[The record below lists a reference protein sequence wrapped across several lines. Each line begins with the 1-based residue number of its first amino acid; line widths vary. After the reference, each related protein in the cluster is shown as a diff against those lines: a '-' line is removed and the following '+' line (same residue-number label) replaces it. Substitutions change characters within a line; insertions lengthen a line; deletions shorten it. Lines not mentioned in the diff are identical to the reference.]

1 MRSLVS
7 HLRLLGA
14 YMRVNWRSALEY
26 RANFIVETALSVVE
40 VGMYL
45 FYWKLFF
52 TISNGPPGIR
62 FEQLAALVA
71 FNHIIYGIAD
81 TLTGNH
87 VWDTGEMI
95 VRGQLDI
102 FLVQPKSAVYQIF
115 FSGAQPARAI
125 QIVSGAILFF
135 WFVDP
140 TPQNTLLFLFGLAV
154 GASVFV
160 SWVVIIQSLVF
171 HLGNVMVVYK
181 LLSIILHFAKKPA
194 TIFSATIRFILYS
207 IIPAAYMGSV
217 QAGMI
222 YHPTRTW
229 MLFLS
234 AVAIASPFIAAAI
247 FRFGMKRYESG
258 NLIGARV

>member
-1 MRSLVS
+1 MHSLTT

-52 TISNGPPGIR
+52 TISDGPAGIS

-102 FLVQPKSAVYQIF
+102 FLVQPKSAIYQIF

-125 QIVSGAILFF
+125 QIISGAILFF

-140 TPQNTLLFLFGLAV
+140 TPHNILLFLFGLIV
-154 GASVFV
+154 GGSVFV

-194 TIFSATIRFILYS
+194 TIFSVAIRFILYS
-207 IIPAAYMGSV
+207 IIPAAYLGSV
-217 QAGMI
+217 QAGI
-222 YHPTRTW
+222 VFDPTPFW
-229 MLFLS
+229 IVFLLV
-234 AVAIASPFIAAAI
+234 VALVSPFIATAI

>member
-1 MRSLVS
+1 MRSLAA
-7 HLRLLGA
+7 HLRLLAA

-26 RANFIVETALSVVE
+26 RANFVVEILLSVVE
-40 VGMYL
+40 IAMYL
-45 FYWKLFF
+45 FYWRVFF
-52 TISNGPPGIR
+52 AISDGPPGIG
-62 FEQLAALVA
+62 FPQLAALVA

-102 FLVQPKSAVYQIF
+102 FLVQPKSAIYQIF
-115 FSGAQPARAI
+115 FSGAQPARGI
-125 QIVSGAILFF
+125 QIVTGAILFF

-140 TPQNTLLFLFGLAV
+140 MPQTILLFLFGVIV
-154 GASVFV
+154 GGSVFV
-160 SWVVIIQSLVF
+160 SWVVMVQSLVF
-171 HLGNVMVVYK
+171 YLGNVMVVYK

-194 TIFSATIRFILYS
+194 TIFSVAIRFALYS

-217 QAGMI
+217 QAGLVFNPNPLDFI
-222 YHPTRTW
+222 
-229 MLFLS
+229 LLLLL
-234 AVAIASPFIAAAI
+234 ALASPFVAAAI

-258 NLIGARV
+258 NLIGVRI